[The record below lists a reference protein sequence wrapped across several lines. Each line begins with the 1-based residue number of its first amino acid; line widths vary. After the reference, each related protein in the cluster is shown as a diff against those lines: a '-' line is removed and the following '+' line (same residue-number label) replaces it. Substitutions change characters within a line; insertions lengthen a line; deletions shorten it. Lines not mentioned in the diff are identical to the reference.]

1 MANNL
6 KLSNST
12 VDVQGDA
19 TAPLFD
25 NGYLRIYD
33 GTQAATAD
41 TAVGAQVLLAEL
53 RFAATGIATSVNG
66 LLTAAALTA
75 DSSANA
81 SGTATWYR
89 ALKSD
94 GTTVICDG
102 SVGTSGCDLNL
113 NSVAISS
120 GAAVSVTSF
129 THTIPKS

>member
-1 MANNL
+1 MASNL
-6 KLSNST
+6 KLSDAT

-19 TAPLFD
+19 TATLFN

-33 GTQAATAD
+33 GTQPTTAD

-66 LLTAAALTA
+66 ILTANALTA

-89 ALKSD
+89 CLRSD
-94 GTTVICDG
+94 GTTVINDG
-102 SVGTSGCDLNL
+102 SVGTSIADLIL

-129 THTIPKS
+129 THTVTK